1 MTGQTRETSRR
12 MLARFLFFFLFF
24 CFFFFDRE
32 KSTCV
37 GVRLDSM
44 QLHDFR
50 PKVFR
55 IKRAMNKRNTDAS
68 ILGERGEGFFFFFRG
83 AESKRAK
90 YLYRLCQLSAARAPF
105 RSDVQKNNAKAIM
118 QGGWA
123 RGSHRCSPLT
133 IPESATR
140 PSTRRATIRAIIMFS
155 LPFFLGNVWE
165 RRSYTCAV
173 LHATRPRFT

>member
-1 MTGQTRETSRR
+1 

-123 RGSHRCSPLT
+123 RWDPIGARL
-133 IPESATR
+133 
-140 PSTRRATIRAIIMFS
+140 
-155 LPFFLGNVWE
+155 
-165 RRSYTCAV
+165 
-173 LHATRPRFT
+173 